1 MYQPKS
7 LHEIRVYHS
16 KIIMSTLRQ
25 NGPMTKNDLALK
37 TGLSLSSVT
46 NILKIL
52 TDRNL
57 VTLGD
62 KIDSFAGRP
71 ATYIVPVLDAVYA
84 IGIEVSQYNV
94 RFVLMN
100 LGEPV
105 LARKKHDVVFENT
118 DAYWDRIVEWL
129 EAFITDNNVDRSKLE
144 GVTLATRLTVES
156 VDRIGTIPIL
166 LDRSTEIIDTEAIS
180 KKFSAYNF
188 DFTLNTKI
196 AGAIYGLWEAKD
208 LPDYVYLS
216 MDSTIGGC
224 VVRNFEPVS
233 ITDQSDNFGHMIV
246 HPGGYRCSCGR
257 IGCLE
262 TQCTASGLYL
272 RAGYSNLEEFFS
284 DLISGNEQCAARWK
298 EYLDDFCV
306 ALNNLY
312 MAYDLD
318 IVIGGS
324 MAQHLEKYRDEIEQR
339 VFRDYNLYAISKK
352 LIICH
357 EGEFA
362 AAVGAAAVIT
372 QKFIASKIV

>member
-52 TDRNL
+52 TERNL

-71 ATYIVPVLDAVYA
+71 ATYIVPVLDAVTS
-84 IGIEVSQYNV
+84 IGIEVSQYSV
-94 RFVLMN
+94 RFVLLN

-105 LARKKHDVVFENT
+105 LARKKYDVVFENS
-118 DAYWDRIVEWL
+118 DAYWERIREWL
-129 EAFITDNNVDRSKLE
+129 EAFIQDNSVDRSKLD
-144 GVTLATRLTVES
+144 GVNMATRLTVRSDE
-156 VDRIGTIPIL
+156 RIGTIPIL
-166 LDRSTEIIDTEAIS
+166 LDRSSEIIDTEAICR
-180 KKFSAYNF
+180 KFADYNL

-196 AGAIYGLWEAKD
+196 AGAIYGLWAAKD

-224 VVRNFEPVS
+224 VVRNLEPAS

-246 HPGGYRCSCGR
+246 RPGGFRCSCGR
-257 IGCLE
+257 VGCLE
-262 TQCTASGLYL
+262 TQCTSSGLYL
-272 RAGYSNLEEFFS
+272 RLGYPSLEAFFA
-284 DLISGNEQCAARWK
+284 DLKTGNEQCASRWK
-298 EYLDDFCV
+298 EYLDDFCI

-324 MAQHLEKYRDEIEQR
+324 MAQYLEKYRVEIEQK
-339 VFRDYNLYAISKK
+339 VFHDYNLYSVSKK
-352 LIICH
+352 LIFCQ

-362 AAVGAAAVIT
+362 AAVGAAAVRI
-372 QKFIASKIV
+372 QKYIANKIV